1 VAEKRAAPY
10 FVRRVAALMPNPL
23 CTVIPLSQRQTR
35 REELAERTREL
46 LAEAAEAD
54 PPRRQEIY
62 DEVVTSHL
70 WLAEALARRL
80 WHSGEDRE
88 DLLQVACTG
97 LVEACMR
104 FDPEQASFVA
114 FAVPTITGVLKRH
127 YRDHG
132 WAVRPPR
139 HTQELASTLWQQ
151 WPTLVQA
158 AGGMPNDHELAEHCG
173 EPVSAVRQARLASQC
188 YSPASI
194 DAAMSRGVP
203 FACEASENELD
214 RIECRMIVR
223 SAMAQLDPEERRL
236 ILLRFFEG
244 RSQSAI
250 AAELGISQ
258 MQISRLLARVL
269 TKLRRII
276 GCLDSVQAA

>member
-1 VAEKRAAPY
+1 
-10 FVRRVAALMPNPL
+10 MPNSL
-23 CTVIPLSQRQTR
+23 STSTVVPFSHHQTR

-46 LAEAAEAD
+46 LAEAADAD
-54 PPRRQEIY
+54 PPRRQEIH
-62 DEVVTSHL
+62 DEVVTSHM

-97 LVEACMR
+97 LVEACRR
-104 FDPEQASFVA
+104 FDPQQASFVA

-139 HTQELASTLWQQ
+139 HTQELASTLWRQ
-151 WPTLVQA
+151 WPALVQS
-158 AGGMPNDHELAEHCG
+158 AGAIPNDHDLAEHCG
-173 EPVSAVRQARLASQC
+173 EPVSVVRQARLASQC

-194 DAAMSRGVP
+194 DAAMTRGVP
-203 FACEASENELD
+203 FACEASEDEVD

-223 SAMAQLDPEERRL
+223 SAMTQLDPDERRL
-236 ILLRFFEG
+236 IWLRFFEG

-258 MQISRLLARVL
+258 MQISRLLGRVL
-269 TKLRRII
+269 MKLRRII
-276 GCLDSVQAA
+276 GGLDSFQGAA

>member
-1 VAEKRAAPY
+1 
-10 FVRRVAALMPNPL
+10 MPSSHS
-23 CTVIPLSQRQTR
+23 TVVPFAHPQTR

-54 PPRRQEIY
+54 PCRQREIY

-104 FDPEQASFVA
+104 FDPKQASFVA

-139 HTQELASTLWQQ
+139 HTQELASTLWRQ
-151 WPTLVQA
+151 WPALVQA
-158 AGGMPNDHELAEHCG
+158 AGAIPNDQELAEHCG
-173 EPVSAVRQARLASQC
+173 EPVSLVRQARLASQC

-203 FACEASENELD
+203 FACESSEDELD
-214 RIECRMIVR
+214 RIECHMIVR
-223 SAMAQLDPEERRL
+223 SAMAQLDPDERRL
-236 ILLRFFEG
+236 IWLRFFEG

-276 GCLDSVQAA
+276 GCLDSFQAA